1 MKDITLSHSVRQNL
15 LSLQHTADLM
25 GRTQNRL
32 ATGLKVN
39 SALDN
44 PNSFFTSQGLKSRA
58 TDLGSL
64 LDSMGQGVQT
74 LKSADTG
81 ITNVVKLVEA
91 AKAKANQANQ
101 TNKIEDRRV
110 FAREYNGLLQ
120 QIEDLARDAGYN
132 GKNLLAG
139 PGNDLSV
146 VFNEDSTSKL
156 TIKAVD
162 LTDTTTFLGLDD
174 LTTGTSSTGTVSEA
188 DLIAG
193 REAGD
198 ELTLTIGTQ
207 THTIPYEATTTA
219 SDIITALNAIPD
231 VTASTDGTTVTI
243 TSAAGDFTL
252 DDTIATTDM
261 TAVAGSGYVE
271 GTFDTDV
278 SVNAV
283 MNKITESL
291 NLLRD
296 QASTFGTNLTVVEN
310 RTNFTKKMVATLAT
324 GADMLTLADT
334 NEEGANLLALQTRQQ
349 LSSTALSMASQADQ
363 NVLRLFQ

>member
-1 MKDITLSHSVRQNL
+1 MKDITLSQSVRQNL
-15 LSLQHTADLM
+15 LSLQRTADMM

-44 PNSFFTSQGLKSRA
+44 PNSFFTSQGLNSRA
-58 TDLGSL
+58 NDLASL

-74 LKSADTG
+74 LKAADNG
-81 ITNVVKLVEA
+81 ITNIVNLVEA

-110 FAREYNGLLQ
+110 FANEFNGLLQ
-120 QIEDLARDAGYN
+120 QIEDMARDAGYN

-139 PGNDLSV
+139 TGNDLSV

-156 TIKAVD
+156 IIQAID
-162 LTDTTTFLGLDD
+162 LTDTSTFLGLNDI
-174 LTTGTSSTGTVSEA
+174 TVGTSSTGTVTEA
-188 DLIAG
+188 NLIAG

-198 ELTLTIGTQ
+198 ELTLTIGSDTY
-207 THTIPYEATTTA
+207 TIEYGATTTA
-219 SDIITALNAIPD
+219 ADIINALDAIPD
-231 VTASTDGTTVTI
+231 VSASSDGTTVTI
-243 TSAAGDFTL
+243 TTAAGNFTL
-252 DDTIATTDM
+252 DDTNTTADM
-261 TAVAGSGYVE
+261 TTVTGTGYVAGS
-271 GTFDTDV
+271 FDNEV

-283 MNKITESL
+283 LNDITESL

-310 RTNFTKKMVATLAT
+310 RTNFTKQMISTLAN